1 MCEPPANIFAWR
13 PQKANYCDGPGL
25 FWTDKLTLG
34 MANCVFFSSFSI
46 YNFRSDQ
53 VWHLPRS
60 SNFKLQISAS
70 VLFFFF
76 PASGS
81 PRAGAPWCSTMASK
95 STCHRSLWPAPMGP
109 NHRIH
114 GHVTIYHLGDGCIAV
129 WRGDYS
135 RQGVFKGLQTPR
147 LKRWGAEARDFECNS
162 LGYWCDTT
170 LVHPFSRNPSA
181 PQCSGLMY
189 NLNNWKFPLR
199 MMLFQS
205 LDIIGG
211 LSPGHKFKW
220 KLFGVTQP
228 NHDGIHI
235 SAFCVPISLG
245 YSI

>member
-1 MCEPPANIFAWR
+1 MCEPPATYIFAWR

-60 SNFKLQISAS
+60 SSKSPHPS
-70 VLFFFF
+70 CFFFSSF
-76 PASGS
+76 WESKGRCSMMLHYGKQINLPSFAVT
-81 PRAGAPWCSTMASK
+81 GADGAKLSDSR
-95 STCHRSLWPAPMGP
+95 TCHLALLFEEA
-109 NHRIH
+109 
-114 GHVTIYHLGDGCIAV
+114 T
-129 WRGDYS
+129 

-170 LVHPFSRNPSA
+170 LVHPFSRNPLA